1 MINLEEGAPEFLSG
15 CNPMSIIQ
23 KWIRFG
29 SLFAFVMLTLH
40 ILSGTASAAAN
51 DGIVLSPE
59 DDSSVSVGCVMVD
72 GNVSLDYAGDI
83 SLELE
88 NQVSRETTELSL
100 AFPYTDNLWLSE
112 GTYSVRSELT
122 SDHFEMQYPS
132 EITVSRYK
140 AASLSLTVTPL
151 ELPSLLERQSSFVP
165 KLPVPY
171 PQQQMIWNYLMEI
184 TGNAYAAAGL
194 MGNLYAESG
203 LVPTNLQDACE
214 ASLGYEDGTYTEA
227 VDSGSYDAF
236 ATDWAGYGLAQ
247 WTWQERKQ
255 NLLAFAQDAGMSV
268 GSLDLQLRFVAWE
281 LEERGLLSE
290 LQAVRSVRE
299 ASDLVLF
306 RYEAPM
312 DTSAKT
318 QTVRCGLSM
327 TFYNRF
333 AGTLSQGQKDILET
347 AANPAA
353 YGIPE
358 SNVGSLQWVKLVY
371 EAAGVPFERT
381 CCAYHS
387 GMKCGTNS
395 DWNALAPGAVLYG
408 YSGSAG
414 HAGIYLGNGMICHCD
429 GALQF
434 SNLDSWI
441 AEYQGYGWG
450 WPGGIPA

>member
-1 MINLEEGAPEFLSG
+1 
-15 CNPMSIIQ
+15 MSIIQ

-59 DDSSVSVGCVMVD
+59 DDSSVSVGCAMVD

-88 NQVSRETTELSL
+88 NQVSGETTELSL

-140 AASLSLTVTPL
+140 AASLSLTVTLL

-171 PQQQMIWNYLMEI
+171 PQQQQIWNYLLEI
-184 TGNAYAAAGL
+184 TGNGYAAAGL

-203 LVPTNLQDACE
+203 LNSANLQDACE
-214 ASLGYEDGTYTEA
+214 AALGYEDGTYTEA

-306 RYEAPM
+306 RYEAPL

-333 AGTLSQGQKDILET
+333 AGTLSQGQMDILET

-353 YGIPE
+353 YSIME
-358 SNVGSLQWVKLVY
+358 SNVGGLQWVKLVY

-387 GMKCGTNS
+387 GTKYAASS
-395 DWNALAPGAVLYG
+395 DWNAIAPGAVLYG
-408 YSGSAG
+408 YGGSAG
-414 HAGIYLGNGMICHCD
+414 HTGIYLGNGMVCHCD
-429 GALQF
+429 GTLQF
-434 SNLDSWI
+434 STLDNWI

>member
-1 MINLEEGAPEFLSG
+1 
-15 CNPMSIIQ
+15 MSIIQ

-29 SLFAFVMLTLH
+29 SLFVVIMLTLH
-40 ILSGTASAAAN
+40 ILSGTANAATN
-51 DGIVLSPE
+51 DGIVLSSE
-59 DDSSVSVGCVMVD
+59 GDSSVYMGCVTVD
-72 GNVSLDYAGDI
+72 GNVSQDYADTVV
-83 SLELE
+83 LELE
-88 NQVSRETTELSL
+88 NAETGERTELL
-100 AFPYTDNLWLSE
+100 LELPYNTSLWLPE
-112 GTYSVRSELT
+112 GNYTVHCALFG
-122 SDHFEMQYPS
+122 DHFEIQYPG
-132 EITVSRYK
+132 EITVSRYE
-140 AASLSLTVTPL
+140 AVSLSLSVTPV
-151 ELPSLLERQSSFVP
+151 ELPSLLEKQNSFVP
-165 KLPVPY
+165 RLPVPY
-171 PQQQMIWNYLMEI
+171 PQQQQIWNYLLEI
-184 TGNAYAAAGL
+184 TGNGYAAAGL

-227 VDSGSYDAF
+227 VDSGTYSDF

-247 WTWQERKQ
+247 WTWQERKE

-281 LEERGLLSE
+281 LEERGLLPE

-306 RYEAPM
+306 RYEAPL

-358 SNVGSLQWVKLVY
+358 SNVGSLQWVKMVY
-371 EAAGVPFERT
+371 ETAGVPFERT

-387 GMKCGTNS
+387 GTKYGTSS
-395 DWNALAPGAVLYG
+395 DWNAIAPGAVLYG

-414 HAGIYLGNGMICHCD
+414 HAGIYLGNGMVCHCD
-429 GALQF
+429 GTLQF
-434 SNLDSWI
+434 STLDSWI

-450 WPGGIPA
+450 WPVGIPA

>member
-1 MINLEEGAPEFLSG
+1 
-15 CNPMSIIQ
+15 MSIIQ
-23 KWIRFG
+23 KRIRFG
-29 SLFAFVMLTLH
+29 NLLTIVMLTLY
-40 ILSGTASAAAN
+40 IFSGSLIVYAQDEIALSPEGDSSVYMGCVTV
-51 DGIVLSPE
+51 DGIVSQ
-59 DDSSVSVGCVMVD
+59 
-72 GNVSLDYAGDI
+72 DYSGVI
-83 SLELE
+83 LLELE
-88 NQVSRETTELSL
+88 NQVSAETTELSL
-100 AFPYTDNLWLSE
+100 AFPYTNNLWLSE
-112 GTYSVRSELT
+112 GTYSVRSELA

-171 PQQQMIWNYLMEI
+171 PQQQMIWNYLLEI
-184 TGNAYAAAGL
+184 TGNACAAAGL

-214 ASLGYEDGTYTEA
+214 ASLGYEDSTYTEA
-227 VDSGSYDAF
+227 VDSGTYSDF

-255 NLLAFAQDAGMSV
+255 NLLAFAQDAGLSV
-268 GSLDLQLRFVAWE
+268 GSLDLQLRFLAWE
-281 LEERGLLSE
+281 LEERGLLPE
-290 LQAVRSVRE
+290 LQSVCSVRE

-306 RYEAPM
+306 RYEAPL
-312 DTSAKT
+312 DTGAQT
-318 QTVRCGLSM
+318 QAVRCGLSM

-333 AGTLSQGQKDILET
+333 AGTLSQGQMDILEA

-353 YGIPE
+353 YSIME
-358 SNVGSLQWVKLVY
+358 SNVGGLQWVKLVY
-371 EAAGVPFERT
+371 ETAGVPFERT

-387 GMKCGTNS
+387 GTKYAASS
-395 DWNALAPGAVLYG
+395 DWNTIAPGAVLYG

-414 HAGIYLGNGMICHCD
+414 HAGIYLGNGMVCHCD

-434 SNLDSWI
+434 STLDSWI

>member
-1 MINLEEGAPEFLSG
+1 
-15 CNPMSIIQ
+15 
-23 KWIRFG
+23 
-29 SLFAFVMLTLH
+29 MLTLH

-59 DDSSVSVGCVMVD
+59 GDSSVYMGCVMVD
-72 GNVSLDYAGDI
+72 GNVSQEYADTVF
-83 SLELE
+83 LELE
-88 NQVSRETTELSL
+88 NAATGEITELL
-100 AFPYTDNLWLSE
+100 VECPYSTSLWLPE
-112 GTYSVRSELT
+112 GNYYVHAALSG
-122 SDHFEMQYPS
+122 DHFEMQSPS

-140 AASLSLTVTPL
+140 TASLSLTVTPL
-151 ELPSLLERQSSFVP
+151 ELLSLLEQQTSFIP

-171 PQQQMIWNYLMEI
+171 ARQQQIWNYLLEI
-184 TGNAYAAAGL
+184 TNNAYAAAGL

-203 LVPTNLQDACE
+203 LNSTNLQDACE

-255 NLLAFAQDAGMSV
+255 NLLSFAQDAGLSV
-268 GSLDLQLRFVAWE
+268 GSLDLQLRFLAWE
-281 LEERGLLSE
+281 LEERGLLPK
-290 LQAVRSVRE
+290 LQSVCSVRE

-306 RYEAPM
+306 RYEAPLY
-312 DTSAKT
+312 TGAQT

-327 TFYNRF
+327 TFYNQF
-333 AGTLSQGQKDILET
+333 AGTLSQGQKDILEV

-358 SNVGSLQWVKLVY
+358 SNVGGLQWVKLVY
-371 EAAGVPFERT
+371 EASGVPLERT
-381 CCAYHS
+381 CCTYHS
-387 GMKCGTNS
+387 GRKHGTSS

-408 YSGSAG
+408 YGGTAG
-414 HAGIYLGNGMICHCD
+414 HTGIYLGNGMVCHCD
-429 GALQF
+429 GFLEITT
-434 SNLDSWI
+434 LEGWI
-441 AEYQGYGWG
+441 TEYQGFGWG

>member
-1 MINLEEGAPEFLSG
+1 
-15 CNPMSIIQ
+15 MSIIQ

-29 SLFAFVMLTLH
+29 SLFVVIMLTLH

-59 DDSSVSVGCVMVD
+59 GDSSVYMGCVMVD
-72 GNVSLDYAGDI
+72 GNVSQDYAGRI
-83 SLELE
+83 SLEIE
-88 NQVSRETTELSL
+88 NQASGETTELNL
-100 AFPYTDNLWLSE
+100 TLPYADSLWLPE
-112 GTYSVRSELT
+112 GTYTVQAALT
-122 SDHFEMQYPS
+122 GDHFEVDCPS
-132 EITVSRYK
+132 EIAVSRYA
-140 AASLSLTVTPL
+140 AASLPLTVTMQ
-151 ELPSLLERQSSFVP
+151 EIPSLLEKQTSFVP

-171 PQQQMIWNYLMEI
+171 PQQQQIWNYLLEI

-203 LVPTNLQDACE
+203 LIPTNLQDACE

-227 VDSGSYDAF
+227 VDSGTYSDF

-255 NLLAFAQDAGMSV
+255 NLLAFAQDAGLSV
-268 GSLDLQLRFVAWE
+268 GSLDLQLRFLSWE

-306 RYEAPM
+306 RYEAPL
-312 DTSAKT
+312 DTSAKI

-333 AGTLSQGQKDILET
+333 AGTLSQRQKDILET

-371 EAAGVPFERT
+371 EAAGAPFERT

-387 GMKCGTNS
+387 GTKYGTSS
-395 DWNALAPGAVLYG
+395 DWNAVAPGSVLYG
-408 YSGSAG
+408 YGGTAG
-414 HAGIYLGNGMICHCD
+414 HAGIYLGNGMVCHCD
-429 GALQF
+429 GFLEITT
-434 SNLDSWI
+434 LEGWI
-441 AEYQGYGWG
+441 TAYQGYGWG

>member
-1 MINLEEGAPEFLSG
+1 
-15 CNPMSIIQ
+15 MSIIQ

-29 SLFAFVMLTLH
+29 SLLTVVMLTSYIFSGAL
-40 ILSGTASAAAN
+40 IVYAQDEIALSPEGDSSVYMGCVTV
-51 DGIVLSPE
+51 DGIVSQ
-59 DDSSVSVGCVMVD
+59 
-72 GNVSLDYAGDI
+72 DYSGVI
-83 SLELE
+83 LLELE
-88 NQVSRETTELSL
+88 NQVSAETTELSL
-100 AFPYTDNLWLSE
+100 AFPYTNNLWLSE
-112 GTYSVRSELT
+112 GTYSVRSELA

-171 PQQQMIWNYLMEI
+171 PQQQMIWNYLLEI
-184 TGNAYAAAGL
+184 TGNACAAAGL

-214 ASLGYEDGTYTEA
+214 ASLGYEDSTYTEA
-227 VDSGSYDAF
+227 VDSGTYSDF

-255 NLLAFAQDAGMSV
+255 NLLAFAQDAGLSV
-268 GSLDLQLRFVAWE
+268 GSLDLQLRFLSWE

-290 LQAVRSVRE
+290 LQAVRSVQE

-306 RYEAPM
+306 RYEAPL

-358 SNVGSLQWVKLVY
+358 SDVGSLQWVKMVY
-371 EAAGVPFERT
+371 ETAGVPFERT

-387 GMKCGTNS
+387 GTKYAASS
-395 DWNALAPGAVLYG
+395 DWNAIAPGAVLYG
-408 YSGSAG
+408 YGGSAG
-414 HAGIYLGNGMICHCD
+414 HAGIYLENGMVCHCD

-434 SNLDSWI
+434 STLDNWI

>member
-1 MINLEEGAPEFLSG
+1 
-15 CNPMSIIQ
+15 MSIIQ

-29 SLFAFVMLTLH
+29 SLFVVVMLTLH
-40 ILSGTASAAAN
+40 ILSGMANAAAN

-72 GNVSLDYAGDI
+72 GNVSQDYADTVF
-83 SLELE
+83 LELE
-88 NQVSRETTELSL
+88 NVANGEITELL
-100 AFPYTDNLWLSE
+100 LELPYNTNLWLPE
-112 GTYSVRSELT
+112 GNYYVHAALSG
-122 SDHFEMQYPS
+122 DHFEIQYPS

-151 ELPSLLERQSSFVP
+151 ELPSLLEKQSSFVP

-171 PQQQMIWNYLMEI
+171 PQQQQIWNYLMEI

-214 ASLGYEDGTYTEA
+214 ASLGYEDGTYTDA
-227 VDSGSYDAF
+227 VDSGTYSDF
-236 ATDWAGYGLAQ
+236 TTDWAGYGLAQ

-255 NLLAFAQDAGMSV
+255 NLLSFAQDAGVSV

-290 LQAVRSVRE
+290 LQTVNSVRE

-306 RYEAPM
+306 RYEAPL

-327 TFYNRF
+327 TFYNQF
-333 AGTLSQGQKDILET
+333 AGTLSQGQKDILEVT
-347 AANPAA
+347 ANPAA

-358 SNVGSLQWVKLVY
+358 INVGGLQWVKLVY
-371 EAAGVPFERT
+371 EAAGVPFESA

-387 GMKCGTNS
+387 GTKYGTSS
-395 DWNALAPGAVLYG
+395 DWNAITPGAVLYG
-408 YSGSAG
+408 CGSTAG
-414 HAGIYLGNGMICHCD
+414 HAGIYLGNGMVCHCD
-429 GALQF
+429 SILEITTLEG
-434 SNLDSWI
+434 WI
-441 AEYQGYGWG
+441 TTYQGYGWG